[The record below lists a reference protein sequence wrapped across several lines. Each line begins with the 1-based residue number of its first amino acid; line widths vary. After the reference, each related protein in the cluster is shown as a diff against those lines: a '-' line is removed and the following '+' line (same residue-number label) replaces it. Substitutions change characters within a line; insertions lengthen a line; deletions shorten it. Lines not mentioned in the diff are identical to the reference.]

1 MQVTHASHF
10 GLNLIH
16 PQLALQRLIVIK
28 DSVRRGLALSALTQI
43 TCDEDESTRS
53 RVELALGRID
63 EAIADCSYA
72 RHVRSAT
79 NTTGEGDATAV

>member
-1 MQVTHASHF
+1 MNVDAKSVKILHAT
-10 GLNLIH
+10 
-16 PQLALQRLIVIK
+16 RTV
-28 DSVRRGLALSALTQI
+28 
-43 TCDEDESTRS
+43 TCDEDESTRF

-63 EAIADCSYA
+63 EAIVDCSYA